1 MPRAALTVH
10 IPDRVW
16 MGRLTRRHP
25 DAEFRILTAFPDGD
39 HGTAMAEVT
48 ADRLEEVLRD
58 MDDCEEVVDLE
69 LLGRPGPEA
78 LVQFE
83 TSEPLLLV
91 PVRKSGALLDLPFE
105 VNDGRAS
112 WEVTATRDRL
122 STLGDQLRALG
133 VSFEV
138 ESVTQGVKAD
148 RLLTDRQSTLVDT
161 AVEEGYYDTPR
172 DCTLTDLAAEV
183 GVAKSTASETLHRA
197 EGKIVKEFVD
207 EVELTS

>member
-1 MPRAALTVH
+1 MPRAVLTVH

-16 MGRLTRRHP
+16 LGRLTRRHP

-48 ADRLEEVLRD
+48 AEDLEEVLRD

-69 LLGRPGPEA
+69 LLGGPGPEA

-91 PVRKSGALLDLPFE
+91 PVRKSGALLDLPFK
-105 VNDGRAS
+105 VQDGRAS

-133 VSFEV
+133 ISFDV
-138 ESVTQGVKAD
+138 ESVTQQVEAD
-148 RLLTDRQSTLVDT
+148 RLLTDRQATLVET
-161 AVEEGYYDTPR
+161 AVEKGYYDTPR
-172 DCTLTDLAAEV
+172 GCTLTDLAEEV
-183 GVAKSTASETLHRA
+183 GIAKSTASETLHRA
-197 EGKIVKEFVD
+197 EGKIIKEFVD
-207 EVELTS
+207 EVELTN

>member
-1 MPRAALTVH
+1 MPRAVLTVH

-48 ADRLEEVLRD
+48 VDRPGEVLQD

-105 VNDGRAS
+105 VRDGRAS

-122 STLGDQLRALG
+122 STLGDQLQALG
-133 VSFEV
+133 ISFEV
-138 ESVTQGVKAD
+138 ESVTQGVEAD
-148 RLLTDRQSTLVDT
+148 RLLTDRQSTLVET

>member
-1 MPRAALTVH
+1 MPRAVLTVH
-10 IPDRVW
+10 VPDRVW
-16 MGRLTRRHP
+16 LGRLTRRHP

-48 ADRLEEVLRD
+48 AEDVGEVLRD

-69 LLGRPGPEA
+69 LLGGPGPEA

-105 VNDGRAS
+105 VQDGRAS

-133 VSFEV
+133 ITFDV
-138 ESVTQGVKAD
+138 ESVTQQVETD
-148 RLLTDRQSTLVDT
+148 RLLTDRQATLVET

-172 DCTLTDLAAEV
+172 DCTLTDLAEEI

-197 EGKIVKEFVD
+197 EGKIIKEFVD
-207 EVELTS
+207 EVELTN

>member
-1 MPRAALTVH
+1 MPRAVLTVH

-16 MGRLTRRHP
+16 MGRLTRQHP
-25 DAEFRILTAFPDGD
+25 GAEFRILTAFPDGD
-39 HGTAMAEVT
+39 HGVAMAEVT
-48 ADRLEEVLRD
+48 AENLEDVLRD
-58 MDDCEEVVDLE
+58 MDGCEEVVDLE

-105 VNDGRAS
+105 VQDGRAS

-133 VSFEV
+133 ISFEV
-138 ESVTQGVKAD
+138 ESVAQQVEAD
-148 RLLTDRQSTLVDT
+148 RLLTGRQSTLVET
-161 AVEEGYYDTPR
+161 AVGNGYYDTPR
-172 DCTLTDLAAEV
+172 ECTLTDLAEEV
-183 GVAKSTASETLHRA
+183 GIAKSTASETLHRA
-197 EGKIVKEFVD
+197 EGKIIKEFVD

>member
-1 MPRAALTVH
+1 MPRAVLTVH

-16 MGRLTRRHP
+16 MGQLTRRHP

-39 HGTAMAEVT
+39 HGTAIAEVT
-48 ADRLEEVLRD
+48 VDRPGEVLQD

-69 LLGRPGPEA
+69 LLGRPGPEV

-122 STLGDQLRALG
+122 STLGDQLQALG
-133 VSFEV
+133 ISFEV
-138 ESVTQGVKAD
+138 ESVTQGVEAD

>member
-1 MPRAALTVH
+1 MPRAVLTVH

-58 MDDCEEVVDLE
+58 MDDCEEVVGLE

-105 VNDGRAS
+105 VRDGRAS

-133 VSFEV
+133 ISFEV
-138 ESVTQGVKAD
+138 ESVTQQVEAD
-148 RLLTDRQSTLVDT
+148 RLLTDRQSTLVET

-172 DCTLTDLAAEV
+172 DCTLTDLAEEV